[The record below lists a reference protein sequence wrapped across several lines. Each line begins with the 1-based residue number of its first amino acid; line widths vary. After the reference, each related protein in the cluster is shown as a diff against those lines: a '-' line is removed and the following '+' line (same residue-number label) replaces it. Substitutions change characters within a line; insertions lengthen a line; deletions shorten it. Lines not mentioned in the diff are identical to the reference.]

1 MNVADRPWV
10 SNVYIYRFESV
21 KTLILK
27 YSGRVCIYFDKI
39 TNLRRNSGVK
49 AHNKK
54 LNTKSM

>member
-10 SNVYIYRFESV
+10 NIDRLKSV

-27 YSGRVCIYFDKI
+27 YSGHVCIYFDKI
-39 TNLRRNSGVK
+39 TNLRCHSGVK